1 MDLVLVGQML
11 AMAVFGSLLYTLLG
25 VIPGTDETAVLAPV
39 TLVLALTGI
48 SPQVLLCFFIAAI
61 VSKMITGNIPVGVVG
76 IPSGVMSAPMIPAAM
91 DLKQEGLTD
100 ASIRKMSAGSLIG
113 TVLAIPLSFLLASF
127 LVPFGEAISDNATLI
142 FMIGTLFLALMSK
155 NKVMSLLAILP
166 LSILF
171 QGLNQLYW
179 GLEILPEG
187 EEVFISFFLAITIG
201 PLMVN
206 LLELLSGGGGSVA
219 EKFKRDKY
227 LKTTI
232 SQTENKSSLN
242 PFHILSRR
250 ELSSS
255 VLATV
260 LGVIT
265 FFMSPVGMMVFIGE
279 SLAQGEKDHLNR
291 SKMTVTVMNS
301 LNNASYIA
309 GILIPLLAIG
319 IPLSGVAIGPGN
331 ALFNAPPV
339 YTLDNNLYHQ
349 LTTGEFVLP
358 VLIGAGVAIAIT
370 YFITVR
376 YAKEITL
383 FIFSKIPHEAI
394 LGLFVALVVV
404 LAYMD
409 AGWLNIFG
417 VLLIATISGIFN
429 RWGVNYGV
437 QFMVLY
443 ASSGFIGL
451 LV

>member
-1 MDLVLVGQML
+1 MDLMLVGQML

-48 SPQVLLCFFIAAI
+48 PPQVLLCFFIAAI

-100 ASIRKMSAGSLIG
+100 TSIRKMSAGSLVG

-127 LVPFGEAISDNATLI
+127 LVPFGEAISDNASLI

-206 LLELLSGGGGSVA
+206 LLELLSGGSVA

-242 PFHILSRR
+242 PFQILSRR

-279 SLAQGEKDHLNR
+279 SLAQGEKDQLDR
-291 SKMTVTVMNS
+291 SKMTVTVMNA

-409 AGWLNIFG
+409 AGWLNVFG
-417 VLLIATISGIFN
+417 VLLIASISGIFN